1 MPTLVKTQYA
11 QYVAINIFFSKSIP
25 LDGGWPV
32 MAICAWFHLDMINVW
47 QNMGKMIFAK
57 FNQYYR
63 LKKLLNEDG
72 Y

>member
-1 MPTLVKTQYA
+1 
-11 QYVAINIFFSKSIP
+11 

-32 MAICAWFHLDMINVW
+32 VAICAWFHLDMINVW